1 MSGWLRV
8 LGALVVLGG
17 LVTAGVCGALFV
29 GDANYYEVVA
39 AYERHPNHAIFQAEY
54 WAASAR
60 HWALLAA
67 AIGGVFTGL
76 TMGSL
81 LLGVGEL
88 LRRR

>member
-1 MSGWLRV
+1 VSGWLRA

-17 LVTAGVCGALFV
+17 LVTAGVCSALFF
-29 GDANYYEVVA
+29 GDANYYEVVS

-60 HWALLAA
+60 HWALLAG
-67 AIGGVFTGL
+67 AIASAFTGV

-81 LLGVGEL
+81 LLGVGQL